1 MNKFDQF
8 MRHRESLLVQ
18 YKMGDMTK
26 NEFIEE
32 NFSYMESL
40 GIKPFTRVDNVKKA
54 VYNYHYYNVNAKYWQ
69 WIANDPKNTD
79 KERQAYYTESL
90 NYYHQKDQS
99 TLSLLRLIDFKA
111 EAYYVNVKSQL
122 LKDKLI
128 EIVIKDPDVL
138 FEIDSYHSLSGS
150 TDGDYLILH
159 TKSPAVAN
167 ALRNNGILRD
177 DKRQSL
183 TDNYINQK
191 Y

>member
-8 MRHRESLLVQ
+8 LRHRQSLLIQ

-54 VYNYHYYNVNAKYWQ
+54 VYNYHYYNVHAKYWQ

-79 KERQAYYTESL
+79 KERQAYYTESI
-90 NYYHQKDQS
+90 NYYHQKDQA

-128 EIVIKDPDVL
+128 EIVIRDPDIL
-138 FEIDSYHSLSGS
+138 LEIDAYHSLSGS
-150 TDGDYLILH
+150 TDSDYLILH
-159 TKSPAVAN
+159 TKSLAVAN
-167 ALRNNGILRD
+167 ALKNNGILRD
-177 DKRQSL
+177 DKRHSL
-183 TDNYINQK
+183 TDSYINQK